1 MNRINLNKLSMIKI
15 NKLLDLLWARKNVQ
29 GEWELELIDNLRTVV
44 EKLAEELGY
53 EVDIWE
59 GEINKVSTKVQKDS
73 K

>member
-1 MNRINLNKLSMIKI
+1 MNRINLNKLPMRKI
-15 NKLLDLLWARKNVQ
+15 NKLLDLLWARRNVQ

-59 GEINKVSTKVQKDS
+59 GEIHKVSTKGEKES